1 MIWCVEDD
9 ASIRDIEL
17 YALRAAGLEAEG
29 FPDGD
34 SFWQALQSRKPEL
47 VVLDVMLPGIDGTE
61 LLRRMRA
68 TPALRR
74 IPVIMATARGAEYDR
89 VQGLDSGA
97 DDYLTKPF
105 SVIELVSRVRA
116 VLRRCQPQESTGT
129 LRCGELTLDT
139 AEHTV
144 SVAGQRVDL
153 TYKEYELL
161 RLFMTH
167 PGRAFTRDK
176 LMELVWGTDYC
187 GESRTVVCTSAPCGR
202 SWATRARI
210 SRPSAVW
217 ATAGRTTHDKKDIPL
232 HRGGG
237 ACGAGSQSGH
247 HHGRAV
253 QLLRQAAGA
262 AAEGRAFHRGGSH
275 GRGRRHVLSHPSG
288 LR

>member
-1 MIWCVEDD
+1 MSESLRILVIEDD
-9 ASIRDIEL
+9 PSINEVVCAHLTRQGHCCVGAFSGTEGML
-17 YALRAAGLEAEG
+17 HLEHG
-29 FPDGD
+29 GGSTPFD
-34 SFWQALQSRKPEL
+34 L
-47 VVLDVMLPGIDGTE
+47 VITDLMLPGMTGEDIVG
-61 LLRRMRA
+61 RIRA
-68 TPALRR
+68 TSATLPIIVISARITPADKVMLL
-74 IPVIMATARGAEYDR
+74 T
-89 VQGLDSGA
+89 LGA

-187 GESRTVVCTSAPCGR
+187 GESRTVDMH
-202 SWATRARI
+202 I
-210 SRPSAVW
+210 
-217 ATAGRTTHDKKDIPL
+217 RT
-232 HRGGG
+232 
-237 ACGAGSQSGH
+237 
-247 HHGRAV
+247 
-253 QLLRQAAGA
+253 LRQKLGDAGTHIQTIRSVGYRW
-262 AAEGRAFHRGGSH
+262 EDNT
-275 GRGRRHVLSHPSG
+275 
-288 LR
+288 